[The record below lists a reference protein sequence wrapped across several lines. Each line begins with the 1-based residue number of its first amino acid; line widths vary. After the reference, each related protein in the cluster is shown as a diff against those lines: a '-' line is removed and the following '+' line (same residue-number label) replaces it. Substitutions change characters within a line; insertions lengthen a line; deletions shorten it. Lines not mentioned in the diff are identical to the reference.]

1 MRTVIPNRPNVFL
14 SLGGKPHFQE
24 MHRRGVLLPAA
35 AAALTMLGPAERPAR
50 AFGDAP
56 DDWFGYYSNL
66 AFFFGWK
73 VWKVKRDFATK
84 RKHSKVKVDDIFSFS
99 VF

>member
-1 MRTVIPNRPNVFL
+1 
-14 SLGGKPHFQE
+14 
-24 MHRRGVLLPAA
+24 MHRRGVLAA
-35 AAALTMLGPAERPAR
+35 AASALTMLSAERPAR

-73 VWKVKRDFATK
+73 VKRDGQQKENTPK
-84 RKHSKVKVDDIFSFS
+84 
-99 VF
+99 